1 MPIHVLLIRLLTA
14 TILGGLI
21 GMERES
27 KKRAAGFRTHVL
39 VSVGSALVMVSSEY
53 IFSQY
58 KGLTNLDPG
67 RLGAQV
73 ISGIGFLG
81 AGTIIREGANVKGLT
96 TAASLWVVS
105 CVGLAAGM
113 GFYEAAILSTGIIYL
128 TLVLLRKFENVVY
141 KSENTI
147 EFSLKITDN
156 PAQLGEVELLIK
168 KVGANITNVEFV
180 SEGKDEMYLKFFL
193 KLSKRQS
200 KETVLRDI
208 MNLSGVNIHS
218 AGE

>member
-113 GFYEAAILSTGIIYL
+113 GFYEATILSTGIIYL

>member
-1 MPIHVLLIRLLTA
+1 
-14 TILGGLI
+14 
-21 GMERES
+21 
-27 KKRAAGFRTHVL
+27 
-39 VSVGSALVMVSSEY
+39 
-53 IFSQY
+53 
-58 KGLTNLDPG
+58 
-67 RLGAQV
+67 
-73 ISGIGFLG
+73 
-81 AGTIIREGANVKGLT
+81 
-96 TAASLWVVS
+96 
-105 CVGLAAGM
+105 M